1 MFAKERGLNSIP
13 VRFGLMAVVMGG
25 LAIAGL
31 LQAVRAELSNGWLGL
46 AIAAAVLLPGLVTVL
61 AARKLTGQILALR
74 RSTEALVSGDFNAAV
89 DVDCACE
96 VGGLAD
102 SFRKM
107 VGRLNSNILRM
118 NVLAYADGVTG
129 LPNRAVIFHLL
140 SRLTQAPLVDA
151 STVLF
156 IDLDG
161 FKRVNDLHG
170 HEAGDDLLRG
180 VSQRIATALGR
191 SLEDLETC
199 MSPTGELCDEV
210 PNDIVLARVSGD
222 EFVVL
227 LPPETGDPEALA
239 SNILEG
245 LAEPFQI
252 SGATVHIG
260 ASIGL
265 ANYPEDAVTP
275 EELLNL
281 ADLAMYEAKRNGRN
295 RLVATSP
302 VLRAKWQDRRDV
314 ERDLRRALENDEI
327 VLAYQPR
334 FATTDMHCVA
344 VEALARWSHL
354 ERGDISPAVFVP
366 IAEQAG
372 MIPILGA
379 VVFEKAVQQCR
390 RWQDQGLELSVSVN
404 VSPAEFAAPDLVSR
418 LTSVLKRHGVDASLV
433 EIEITE
439 TMAMDDFETTQEQ
452 MISLRSAGFRIAI
465 DDFGTGYSNLSQLS
479 RLPYTSMKLDRSLI
493 LDSSEGDI
501 GLKILRAVTNMAKAL
516 GQATIAEGVETQ
528 AQYEVV
534 KALGC
539 DEVQGFYLARPM
551 TPHEVHDF
559 VLQSRKKGGKAQNR

>member
-180 VSQRIATALGR
+180 VSQRIASALGR
-191 SLEDLETC
+191 SLEE
-199 MSPTGELCDEV
+199 
-210 PNDIVLARVSGD
+210 
-222 EFVVL
+222 
-227 LPPETGDPEALA
+227 
-239 SNILEG
+239 
-245 LAEPFQI
+245 
-252 SGATVHIG
+252 
-260 ASIGL
+260 
-265 ANYPEDAVTP
+265 
-275 EELLNL
+275 
-281 ADLAMYEAKRNGRN
+281 
-295 RLVATSP
+295 
-302 VLRAKWQDRRDV
+302 
-314 ERDLRRALENDEI
+314 
-327 VLAYQPR
+327 
-334 FATTDMHCVA
+334 
-344 VEALARWSHL
+344 
-354 ERGDISPAVFVP
+354 
-366 IAEQAG
+366 
-372 MIPILGA
+372 
-379 VVFEKAVQQCR
+379 
-390 RWQDQGLELSVSVN
+390 LELS
-404 VSPAEFAAPDLVSR
+404 
-418 LTSVLKRHGVDASLV
+418 
-433 EIEITE
+433 
-439 TMAMDDFETTQEQ
+439 
-452 MISLRSAGFRIAI
+452 
-465 DDFGTGYSNLSQLS
+465 
-479 RLPYTSMKLDRSLI
+479 LI
-493 LDSSEGDI
+493 HI
-501 GLKILRAVTNMAKAL
+501 
-516 GQATIAEGVETQ
+516 
-528 AQYEVV
+528 
-534 KALGC
+534 
-539 DEVQGFYLARPM
+539 
-551 TPHEVHDF
+551 
-559 VLQSRKKGGKAQNR
+559 